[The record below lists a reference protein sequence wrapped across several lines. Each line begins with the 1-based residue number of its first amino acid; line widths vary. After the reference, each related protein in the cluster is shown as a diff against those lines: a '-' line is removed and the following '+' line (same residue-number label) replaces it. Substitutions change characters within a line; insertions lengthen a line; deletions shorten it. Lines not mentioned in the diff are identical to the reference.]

1 MVQYLLSLPDIDVN
15 AGNYIGQTAL
25 IFAAYHGQLELV
37 QHLVE
42 HGGNINSIDDEGELP
57 WFITG
62 CHGSPLITMGYC
74 GLPRVA
80 TGCHYL
86 PRVTMSYCG
95 LS

>member
-42 HGGNINSIDDEGELP
+42 HGGNINSIDDDGKLP
-57 WFITG
+57 WIIMC
-62 CHGSPLITMGYC
+62 CHGLLWVTMPSWNSIDWDGY
-74 GLPRVA
+74 L
-80 TGCHYL
+80 
-86 PRVTMSYCG
+86 RVTMSY
-95 LS
+95 LRLP